1 MSGSRG
7 VDIKNNLDIIYPFK
21 IKGGEESVTKKK
33 RVGGIH

>member
-7 VDIKNNLDIIYPFK
+7 VDIQNNLNIIRAFN
-21 IKGGEESVTKKK
+21 IIGGKKSVTKKK